1 MSRFLILPPKQL
13 ETKIRQKNNNMKQ
26 RKPNRHGHIPI
37 PSRYLQINNPLIH
50 FHAKKAE
57 FETLAPGFLS
67 IAKGQNFSE
76 SEFTPWLNHLK
87 SVVKSYLIPRMV
99 GKWWLLLFVFLFQ
112 KPKHGR
118 DRRDEPKKQS
128 ATASTFHLSSLATH
142 WTGASFHPSKP
153 DKDRHAVEKL
163 S

>member
-118 DRRDEPKKQS
+118 DRRDAQLLPHFIWVPLQHIGQ
-128 ATASTFHLSSLATH
+128 A
-142 WTGASFHPSKP
+142 HPSTPWSLTKTSILWRNCHRF
-153 DKDRHAVEKL
+153 KV
-163 S
+163 